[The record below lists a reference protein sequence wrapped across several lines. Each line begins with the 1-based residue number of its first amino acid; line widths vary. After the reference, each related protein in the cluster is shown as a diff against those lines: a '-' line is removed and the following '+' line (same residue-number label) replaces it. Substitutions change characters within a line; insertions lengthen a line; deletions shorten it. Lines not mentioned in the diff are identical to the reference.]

1 MNISVQSIM
10 HLHLLKL
17 RLNIFGIFFSTA
29 SLLGHLMSGLRTKA
43 ITGTQL
49 RKIFDMVVFDTL
61 NLYAKSVLDSPN
73 LHFINITKRWSSTV
87 SFLQIISTLPVI
99 FVSSHSKITEVSA
112 VRNINCTLLHLT
124 VV

>member
-10 HLHLLKL
+10 HRRLLKL
-17 RLNIFGIFFSTA
+17 RSNILGIFLSIA
-29 SLLGHLMSGLRTKA
+29 PLLGHLMSGLRTKA

-61 NLYAKSVLDSPN
+61 NLYAKSVLDRPN
-73 LHFINITKRWSSTV
+73 LNFINVTKRWSSTV
-87 SFLQIISTLPVI
+87 CFLQIISTLPVI